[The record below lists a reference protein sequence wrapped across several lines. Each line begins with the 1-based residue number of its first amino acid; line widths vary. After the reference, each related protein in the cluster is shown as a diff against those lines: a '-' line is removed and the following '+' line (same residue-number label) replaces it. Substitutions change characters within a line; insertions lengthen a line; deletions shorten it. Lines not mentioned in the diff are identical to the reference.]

1 MMDLNMSQ
9 KNIEPGVDRFDLEQN
24 IQQCWSIVEEVKL
37 LNECVLERNLSA
49 DEISNVLLGLESLY
63 QLKFLKLWET
73 FETLIHH
80 KKIAC

>member
-1 MMDLNMSQ
+1 MDLNMSQ

>member
-1 MMDLNMSQ
+1 MDLNMSQ

-80 KKIAC
+80 KKIA